1 MAYTVH
7 IYNPEGVELAFRPM
21 ETIREAQAEATNR
34 VRTYPSGCYAQVRGW
49 RDALIMDTRNAQEA
63 NPRDDH

>member
-21 ETIREAQAEATNR
+21 ETIREAQTFATAH
-34 VRTYPSGCYAQVRGW
+34 VRSLHSGCYAQVRGW
-49 RDALIMDTRNAQEA
+49 KDALIMDTRNAQEA
-63 NPRDDH
+63 TPRDDH